1 MNRME
6 SGTTPSPATSQPR
19 ESPPPSTPS
28 IPFSKQLWQNQ
39 SIHYLMP
46 GELWIGPPP
55 EQSLSTLLNSG
66 IAMVF
71 YHQQPGFIGFCHF
84 LTVSHSADCVRRGD
98 AHYGE
103 KATARILRAFSN
115 EGYAPQ
121 DIQVKIY
128 GASHMQRETVA
139 SAQQNT
145 TFAFGFVRRNNLRLT
160 SSDTGGNYG
169 RQIYLNPT
177 NFDVKVRKILP

>member
-1 MNRME
+1 ME
-6 SGTTPSPATSQPR
+6 SGTTPSSATSQPR
-19 ESPPPSTPS
+19 ESTPPSTPS

-71 YHQQPGFIGFCHF
+71 YHQQPDFIGFCHF

-121 DIQVKIY
+121 DIQVKIF
-128 GASHMQRETVA
+128 GASHMHSDTVA
-139 SAQQNT
+139 SAQHNT